1 MSTQRVALVTGSTS
15 GIGEA
20 TAKTLAAAGYRVA
33 VNSRNSPK
41 EGKELADS
49 LPGAVYVQGD
59 IAVEEQA
66 ARIVDTVVERL
77 GRLDLLVNNAG
88 ATRLIP
94 HADLAAASP
103 AVWRE
108 ILDVNVVGTWQMS
121 VAAMP
126 HLKADGGGAIVN
138 ISSIAGV
145 KPTGSSIPY
154 AVSKAAINHLTRLL
168 ANVAGPDVRVNA
180 VAPGL
185 IDTPWTAGFT
195 GPREAVTAGAPLRR
209 IGTPED
215 VAQAVLTLAEAAY
228 STGVVLLVDG
238 GIHNL

>member
-66 ARIVDTVVERL
+66 DRIVSTVVERL

-94 HADLAAASP
+94 HADLAAATP

-126 HLKADGGGAIVN
+126 HLQADGGGAIVN

-185 IDTPWTAGFT
+185 IDTSWTADFT

-209 IGTPED
+209 IGTTED

>member
-185 IDTPWTAGFT
+185 IDTPWTAAFA

-238 GIHNL
+238 GVHNL